1 MISHKALISLLASQL
16 SLIAALPLDTAPFSL
31 TTVEGALIIA
41 PTGSPASGPSS
52 TYTSKC
58 TAYIQH
64 SPGPM
69 HGYPCSAIPTPTST
83 PTATPPL
90 FKNINRSISLQIPSS
105 SPCPTLLFIPLNQHL
120 PQIQAGNAAT
130 ITVYTSTA
138 THTLSLDCHGCN
150 PELAPMPAPH
160 FGHGPVVH
168 FVTTITVEG
177 VRDVTMAVCASSKD
191 GSGKAVAAATTL
203 GG

>member
-1 MISHKALISLLASQL
+1 MFFHKALISLLASLL
-16 SLIAALPLDTAPFSL
+16 SLTAALPLDTTPFSL

-41 PTGSPASGPSS
+41 PTESLASGPSS

-58 TAYIQH
+58 TAYTN
-64 SPGPM
+64 
-69 HGYPCSAIPTPTST
+69 GYPCSPIPAPTST
-83 PTATPPL
+83 PTTTPL
-90 FKNINRSISLQIPSS
+90 IKDINRSISLQIPSS

-120 PQIQAGNAAT
+120 PQIQAGNAT

-177 VRDVTMAVCASSKD
+177 VRDITTAVCESSMD
-191 GSGKAVAAATTL
+191 DSDKAVAVATTL
-203 GG
+203 SG